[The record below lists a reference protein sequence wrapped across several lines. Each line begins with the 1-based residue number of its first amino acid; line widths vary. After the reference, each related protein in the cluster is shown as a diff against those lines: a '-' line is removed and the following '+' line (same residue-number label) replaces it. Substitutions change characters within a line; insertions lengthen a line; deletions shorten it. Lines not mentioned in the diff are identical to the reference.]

1 MTRHCMLAV
10 CLLLAAAG
18 TAGAQISPDAVERAG
33 DPITPTPPLGPND
46 LDHYKCYFVDSP
58 VQNIAMLLQDQF
70 DLGVTPQ
77 VTEQVGDVRLV
88 RFCNP
93 VQKTLNGATT
103 RILRPAD
110 HLALYL
116 INPQQTIPRKVLI
129 SNQFG
134 DQVLALRNA
143 EILAVPTGAA
153 TPTATGA
160 PPNTPAIPKNL
171 DHYKCY
177 AANGEN
183 IGVTVTL
190 TDQFHKE
197 VVQVLEPF
205 LFCNPVHK
213 THPIGTPPT
222 SIQRPVDHLACYKI
236 TPTPFQGAIYYNNQF
251 VTPAKGPPLL
261 QIAPADML
269 CAPSVKLKWYQVNA
283 PPASVA
289 AADE

>member
-1 MTRHCMLAV
+1 MTRNCMLAV
-10 CLLLAAAG
+10 CILLAAAG
-18 TAGAQISPDAVERAG
+18 AAGAQITPDSVERAG
-33 DPITPTPPLGPND
+33 DPINPTPPISPND
-46 LDHYKCYFVDSP
+46 LDHYKCYFVQSP
-58 VQNIAMLLQDQF
+58 VENTAALLQDQF
-70 DLGVTPQ
+70 DLGSTPQ
-77 VTEQVGDVRLV
+77 VTEKVADVRLI

-93 VQKTLNGATT
+93 VQKTLNGSTT

-116 INPQQTIPRKVLI
+116 IDPQQTTPRKVVI

-143 EILAVPTGAA
+143 EILAVPSGAA
-153 TPTATGA
+153 VPTATGA
-160 PPNTPAIPKNL
+160 PPSTPAIPKDL

-190 TDQFHKE
+190 TDMFHKE
-197 VVQVLEPF
+197 LVQVLEPF

-222 SIQRPVDHLACYKI
+222 TIQKPVDHLTCYKI
-236 TPTPFQGAIYYNNQF
+236 TPTPIQQTVYYNNQF
-251 VTPAKGPPLL
+251 VTPTKGAPSL
-261 QIAPADML
+261 AVGPADML

-283 PPASVA
+283 PTASA
-289 AADE
+289 NAADE